1 MEKEQRDGNVVVKGR
16 ATIDTRPPFRSVKE
30 AVALFGERVL
40 VGEIYAKQLKEMQ
53 ATSKGAISEKDTTTT
68 STSTLGV
75 VSAELEEAKQNL
87 QKTREESNYMANCIK
102 SLKQELEETKKELRN
117 LKHAKNVAKE
127 QPKIGINPEIE
138 QLKFVEINHGNKD
151 SDYYYHQ
158 HGFEK
163 KKVVTFASPPSLTR
177 EIKESRSL
185 NNERVGSSK
194 LGRASSFKKEGKNKN
209 GGSIMEWFFPKKKR
223 SYEG

>member
-1 MEKEQRDGNVVVKGR
+1 MEKEQRDGYVVVKGR

-53 ATSKGAISEKDTTTT
+53 ATSKGAISEKDTAT
-68 STSTLGV
+68 TSTLGV

-151 SDYYYHQ
+151 SDYCYHQ

-185 NNERVGSSK
+185 NNARVGSSK

-209 GGSIMEWFFPKKKR
+209 GGSIMGWFFPKKKR